1 MKIKT
6 CKNVNYSILIL
17 FIGAFLFS
25 SCEKEEVVSS
35 EKENTILKNSDS
47 KNLKRETIGVSTC
60 ASFDR
65 SSCSDDLVL
74 DVDECNFISGS
85 GRDMPHQY
93 IIDDL
98 LNNCR
103 TEELPSNC
111 TWWRGNITQTRIIKL
126 YLNNCC
132 NSADVFNSRL
142 DGWMDLAIDNKP
154 NSSFLVTNYERLPGG
169 IMHNSPFGP
178 YEIRIRVT
186 YRKKICSISSL
197 PDGIRK

>member
-6 CKNVNYSILIL
+6 FKNVNYSILIL
-17 FIGAFLFS
+17 FIVAFILA
-25 SCEKEEVVSS
+25 SCEKEEIVSS

-65 SSCSDDLVL
+65 SCGDDLVL
-74 DVDECNFISGS
+74 DVNECNFISGS

-93 IIDDL
+93 IIEDL
-98 LNNCR
+98 LNNCS

-111 TWWRGNITQTRIIKL
+111 NWWKGNITQTRIIKL
-126 YLNNCC
+126 FLNNCC
-132 NSADVFNSRL
+132 YSATIFNNRL
-142 DGWMDLAIDNKP
+142 DGWRDLAIANKP
-154 NSSFLVTNYERLPGG
+154 NFSYLVTNYERLPGG

-186 YRKKICSISSL
+186 YRKKICSLTGL
-197 PDGIRK
+197 PDVIRQ